1 MGQTVRLND
10 AFKGYQYDQD
20 KMRPPVETAEWV
32 MGRFET
38 LDHPV
43 LAQVMRIDSGRLD
56 IPVFVSMCAPEATAY
71 TGTQKQM
78 GKGATPDQARA
89 SALMELAERFS
100 FFGFMKG
107 DGFEIGP
114 AEAVD
119 GPLMDLSELCGA
131 VGHPSDDVDRAVGHL
146 RWTPFYWTWA
156 TNLTTGEGVKL
167 PIDWFYAINEFNG
180 PSAGN
185 SLEEAILQGLCE
197 IVERHVSAVVW
208 HDNLSCPVIDES
220 TIEDEVLL
228 ELLGKFRVQG
238 VEVRLYD
245 YSLNTGIATVA
256 ALAWDP
262 VTHAEKKSEI
272 VFTSGTATTPAKAAI
287 RALTEV
293 AQLAGDFNI
302 WTDYKISA
310 LPKFKT
316 LDEAA
321 FVLKN
326 EGEVSLSD
334 LPDISDDN
342 IKVEIER
349 GVTALD
355 KIGLRVYVV
364 ETTHPVLE
372 VPAVYIIVPGAM
384 FSDRTYDTNAVVHL
398 ARLLVRSDS
407 PALAQRTI
415 ENLRADYPGT
425 VYLPFFEAVSLI
437 SMGAFEPALQRLD
450 LAEGRGPADDELA
463 AVNVQ
468 RAVCLRE
475 MGDFE
480 AALACLAKAKDLDA
494 SQIDIFQQE
503 GFCLFKLERYK
514 EAIESF
520 YEAIRL
526 DHGSAIDYANIGTN
540 LRRLGR
546 NVEAIAM
553 YKNALEL
560 DPSLEYARQNLAEIE

>member
-1 MGQTVRLND
+1 
-10 AFKGYQYDQD
+10 
-20 KMRPPVETAEWV
+20 
-32 MGRFET
+32 
-38 LDHPV
+38 
-43 LAQVMRIDSGRLD
+43 
-56 IPVFVSMCAPEATAY
+56 
-71 TGTQKQM
+71 
-78 GKGATPDQARA
+78 
-89 SALMELAERFS
+89 
-100 FFGFMKG
+100 
-107 DGFEIGP
+107 
-114 AEAVD
+114 
-119 GPLMDLSELCGA
+119 
-131 VGHPSDDVDRAVGHL
+131 
-146 RWTPFYWTWA
+146 
-156 TNLTTGEGVKL
+156 
-167 PIDWFYAINEFNG
+167 
-180 PSAGN
+180 
-185 SLEEAILQGLCE
+185 
-197 IVERHVSAVVW
+197 
-208 HDNLSCPVIDES
+208 
-220 TIEDEVLL
+220 
-228 ELLGKFRVQG
+228 
-238 VEVRLYD
+238 
-245 YSLNTGIATVA
+245 
-256 ALAWDP
+256 
-262 VTHAEKKSEI
+262 
-272 VFTSGTATTPAKAAI
+272 
-287 RALTEV
+287 
-293 AQLAGDFNI
+293 
-302 WTDYKISA
+302 
-310 LPKFKT
+310 
-316 LDEAA
+316 
-321 FVLKN
+321 
-326 EGEVSLSD
+326 
-334 LPDISDDN
+334 
-342 IKVEIER
+342 
-349 GVTALD
+349 
-355 KIGLRVYVV
+355 
-364 ETTHPVLE
+364 
-372 VPAVYIIVPGAM
+372 M